1 MTRPAAEL
9 QTLIGYTFKDEK
21 LLKLALTH
29 SSAKKRS
36 NYERLEFLGDRVLG
50 LIMAEL
56 IYHRFPEESEGDLGR
71 RLAPLVQGATIAQ
84 ISSKITLADFII
96 LSEAERVAGG
106 KANDNILSDVYEA
119 LLGALYL
126 DGGLEQC
133 RRLIAQHWSGV
144 LDVMVRPP
152 MHPKTEVQE
161 WAQGQGLP
169 LPVYEITSQTGPDH
183 APSFEIEL
191 RVEGFKPARAE
202 GRSRQDAEKQAA
214 LKFIADNIR
223 DKK

>member
-9 QTLIGYTFKDEK
+9 QTLIGYTFKDEQ
-21 LLKLALTH
+21 LLKLSLTH
-29 SSAKKRS
+29 SSAKKKN

-84 ISSKITLADFII
+84 ISAKINLADFII
-96 LSEAERVAGG
+96 LSDAEKAAGG
-106 KANDNILSDVYEA
+106 RANDNILSDVYEA

-126 DGGLEQC
+126 DGGLEPC
-133 RRLIAQHWSGV
+133 RKLITQHWTGV
-144 LDVMVRPP
+144 LEVMIRPP

-161 WAQGQGLP
+161 WAQGRGLP
-169 LPVYEITSQTGPDH
+169 LPLYEIVKQSGPDH

-191 RVEGFKPARAE
+191 HIEGFKPARAE
-202 GRSRQDAEKQAA
+202 GRSRQDAEKEAA
-214 LKFIADNIR
+214 LKFISQNIR
-223 DKK
+223 EKK

>member
-9 QTLIGYTFKDEK
+9 QTLIGYTFKDEQ
-21 LLKLALTH
+21 LLKLSLTH
-29 SSAKKRS
+29 SSAKKKN

-71 RLAPLVQGATIAQ
+71 RLAPLVQGVTIAQ
-84 ISSKITLADFII
+84 ISAKINLADFII
-96 LSEAERVAGG
+96 LSDAEKAAGG

-126 DGGLEQC
+126 DGGLEPC
-133 RRLIAQHWSGV
+133 RRMIALHWRGV
-144 LDVMVRPP
+144 LDVMIRPP

-161 WAQGQGLP
+161 WAQGRGLP
-169 LPVYEITSQTGPDH
+169 LPLYEIVKQSGPDH

-191 RVEGFKPARAE
+191 RVEGFTSARAE
-202 GRSRQDAEKQAA
+202 GRSRQDAEKEAA
-214 LKFIADNIR
+214 LKFISQNIR
-223 DKK
+223 EKK

>member
-9 QTLIGYTFKDEK
+9 QTLIGYTFKEEK

-29 SSAKKRS
+29 SSAKKKS

-84 ISSKITLADFII
+84 VSAHINLSEFII

-106 KANDNILSDVYEA
+106 KTNDNIVSDVYEA

-126 DGGLEQC
+126 EGGLEPC
-133 RRLIAQHWSGV
+133 RKLITQNWESV

-161 WAQGQGLP
+161 WAQGRGLP
-169 LPVYEITSQTGPDH
+169 LPLYEIVKQSGPDH
-183 APSFEIEL
+183 APVFEIEL
-191 RVEGFKPARAE
+191 SVEGFGPVKAE
-202 GRSRQDAEKQAA
+202 GRSRQDAEKLAA
-214 LKFIADNIR
+214 GKFIEENIR
-223 DKK
+223 DGK

>member
-1 MTRPAAEL
+1 MTRPASEL
-9 QTLIGYTFKDEK
+9 QPLIGYTFKDEK

-29 SSAKKRS
+29 SSAKKKS

-84 ISSKITLADFII
+84 VSANISLSEFII
-96 LSEAERVAGG
+96 FSEAERVAGG
-106 KANDNILSDVYEA
+106 KANDNIISDVYEA
-119 LLGALYL
+119 LLGALYI
-126 DGGLEQC
+126 DGGLEPC
-133 RRLIAQHWSGV
+133 RNLIAQHWSGV

-169 LPVYEITSQTGPDH
+169 LPVYEITKQTGPDH
-183 APSFEIEL
+183 APLFEIEL
-191 RVEGFKPARAE
+191 RVEGFGPLKAE
-202 GRSRQDAEKQAA
+202 GRSRQDAEKLAA
-214 LKFIADNIR
+214 LKFITKNIR
-223 DKK
+223 DGK